1 MALDLAFFEKKLDNL
16 RIERDRINEDIALVH
31 KEIKQLQP
39 QPRNMKNVLFPIV
52 RDVNFFGIKN
62 KNNPVVDGV
71 DVNTIFGN
79 EKFFTFDTNDGVDIY
94 SLLVC
99 AGAFESKGQA
109 RKNWQ
114 GVKEIPTGYSEIGPI
129 GKGKLFLFIW
139 NPTE

>member
-1 MALDLAFFEKKLDNL
+1 MSVIELEEKLSSL
-16 RIERDRINEDIALVH
+16 RAERDVINTLIASIH
-31 KEIKQLQP
+31 KELKQEMP
-39 QPRNMKNVLFPIV
+39 QPKNMKTVLFPIV
-52 RDVNFFGIKN
+52 RDVNFFAIKD

-71 DVNTIFGN
+71 DVNTIFGDEN
-79 EKFFTFDTNDGVDIY
+79 FFTFDTNDGVDIY

-129 GKGKLFLFIW
+129 GKGKLMLFIW